1 MSEADNIKEESSIPS
16 DASTEEAS
24 ATNGQTAED
33 KKSDVLDKRIVYQS
47 SMRNFYIAS
56 LLLLLLS
63 GALVKTGISMMSG
76 RGDSLDA
83 EAIIIGSI
91 PILLAVACIVML
103 IMAYSIFR
111 DRTIILTPTHL
122 IYDDSR
128 KKIIN
133 MAWKNF
139 QTATEIKPTKSI
151 FDHTTVSDGQNS
163 FVIERFFFPKY
174 DKLCTDIKTVR
185 RLAKKQDIFL

>member
-1 MSEADNIKEESSIPS
+1 MSEEDNIKEGSNLSSDS
-16 DASTEEAS
+16 STKEAATTEKQTTEE
-24 ATNGQTAED
+24 
-33 KKSDVLDKRIVYQS
+33 KKTDVLDKRIVYES

-63 GALVKTGISMMSG
+63 GALIKTGISMMSG
-76 RGDSLDA
+76 RGGSLDA
-83 EAIIIGSI
+83 EVIIMGSL
-91 PILLAVACIVML
+91 PILLAIFCFVVI
-103 IMAYSIFR
+103 IMAHSSFR
-111 DRTIILTPTHL
+111 GRTIILTPTHL
-122 IYDDSR
+122 IYDDGR
-128 KKIIN
+128 KRIIN

-151 FDHTTVSDGQNS
+151 LDHTTISDGQNS
-163 FVIERFFFPKY
+163 FVIERFFFPNY